1 MKKVLFFICVA
12 LCYSW
17 ATFAQTEAPD
27 SVQLTE
33 DVQPPVVS
41 YGSISYTN
49 TYVALNTASLAY
61 DWAVGK
67 QVTVGGQVGIGIW
80 LNSLLGG
87 DSFIMNPGGFLQVRT
102 RWYFDRPYRQR
113 RGYSLRYNSG
123 FFGELALTNYLYV
136 DLPIYN
142 GIGTMNCAT
151 LTLTPGF
158 RYVFPNRLELE
169 AKLGVMGA
177 FAYGAAGVFP
187 IIIAAMPLA
196 AFVFPYA
203 EVKIGYAF

>member
-12 LCYSW
+12 LCCSW

-49 TYVALNTASLAY
+49 TYVALNTASVAY

-80 LNSLLGG
+80 LNSLLVG
-87 DSFIMNPGGFLQVRT
+87 DSFIMNPAGFLQVRT
-102 RWYFDRPYRQR
+102 RWYFDRLTGKDAAIRFATTAD
-113 RGYSLRYNSG
+113 SLENWR
-123 FFGELALTNYLYV
+123 
-136 DLPIYN
+136 LPITFTSICLY
-142 GIGTMNCAT
+142 TT
-151 LTLTPGF
+151 
-158 RYVFPNRLELE
+158 VSEQ
-169 AKLGVMGA
+169 
-177 FAYGAAGVFP
+177 
-187 IIIAAMPLA
+187 
-196 AFVFPYA
+196 
-203 EVKIGYAF
+203 

>member
-1 MKKVLFFICVA
+1 M
-12 LCYSW
+12 YSHR
-17 ATFAQTEAPD
+17 D
-27 SVQLTE
+27 
-33 DVQPPVVS
+33 S

-49 TYVALNTASLAY
+49 TYVALNTASVAY

-87 DSFIMNPGGFLQVRT
+87 DSFIMNPAGFLQVRT

-123 FFGELALTNYLYV
+123 FFGELALTNHLYV
-136 DLPIYN
+136 DLPLYN

-151 LTLTPGF
+151 RFPRNYRCDAACRF
-158 RYVFPNRLELE
+158 RLSLCRSENRVRLL
-169 AKLGVMGA
+169 
-177 FAYGAAGVFP
+177 
-187 IIIAAMPLA
+187 IARHDA
-196 AFVFPYA
+196 
-203 EVKIGYAF
+203 I

>member
-1 MKKVLFFICVA
+1 MKKILFFIWVA
-12 LCYSW
+12 LCCSW

-27 SVQLTE
+27 TVQLTE

-87 DSFIMNPGGFLQVRT
+87 DSFIMNPAGFLQVRT
-102 RWYFDRPYRQR
+102 RW
-113 RGYSLRYNSG
+113 
-123 FFGELALTNYLYV
+123 
-136 DLPIYN
+136 
-142 GIGTMNCAT
+142 
-151 LTLTPGF
+151 
-158 RYVFPNRLELE
+158 
-169 AKLGVMGA
+169 
-177 FAYGAAGVFP
+177 
-187 IIIAAMPLA
+187 
-196 AFVFPYA
+196 
-203 EVKIGYAF
+203 